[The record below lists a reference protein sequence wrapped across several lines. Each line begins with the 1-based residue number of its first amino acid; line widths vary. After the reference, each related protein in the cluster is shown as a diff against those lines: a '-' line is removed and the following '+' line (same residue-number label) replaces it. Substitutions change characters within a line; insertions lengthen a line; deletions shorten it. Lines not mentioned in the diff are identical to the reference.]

1 MCTWMRICTGS
12 FVQYENYPETLLQK
26 PFFFFFWMDER
37 CNYRLIRTEVMRKQI
52 QQLKMSV
59 ILTVDLEAALL
70 RAKPSSLMI
79 SLIFIYSYIS
89 FFYSY
94 SYFSLL
100 LRYLCLVFKI
110 GCHFV
115 HQAVNGSGF
124 RILIVSGWVCLYSKI
139 KRPFVWII
147 FWTFMRHY
155 C

>member
-1 MCTWMRICTGS
+1 
-12 FVQYENYPETLLQK
+12 
-26 PFFFFFWMDER
+26 
-37 CNYRLIRTEVMRKQI
+37 MRKQI

-59 ILTVDLEAALL
+59 ILPVDLEAALL

-115 HQAVNGSGF
+115 HQAGNGSGF
-124 RILIVSGWVCLYSKI
+124 RIFIVSEWVCLYSKI

-147 FWTFMRHY
+147 F
-155 C
+155 